1 MSANK
6 KSIERT
12 LKRLDAMK
20 DEAIDY
26 SDIPPLSSEM
36 FVQALVQKDLQPTP
50 PKAQITLRLDRD
62 VLEWFRNQGKGYQT
76 RINAILK
83 AYKKAH
89 EQV

>member
-12 LKRLDAMK
+12 LKRLDAMT

-36 FVQALVQKDLQPTP
+36 FAQALVQNLRLTP
-50 PKAQITLRLDRD
+50 PRFPPVGIGCERSVSGSQK
-62 VLEWFRNQGKGYQT
+62 
-76 RINAILK
+76 
-83 AYKKAH
+83 
-89 EQV
+89 

>member
-26 SDIPPLSSEM
+26 SDIPPLSPDM
-36 FVQALVQKDLQPTP
+36 FAQALVQKGVQPARR
-50 PKAQITLRLDRD
+50 KAQITLRLDED
-62 VLEWFRNQGKGYQT
+62 VLEWFRSQGKGYQT
-76 RINAILK
+76 QINAILK
-83 AYKKAH
+83 AYKNAH